1 MLIRY
6 KSIDN
11 IITAYEQLAQ
21 YRFERK
27 TTQFKKGQESH
38 ELSDEEKEPDVKL
51 EEQFGKREY
60 LEQKPREE
68 KQGSSEKQRIEPEGE
83 VKEEEK

>member
-11 IITAYEQLAQ
+11 IINAYEQLAQ

-27 TTQFKKGQESH
+27 NNSLKKDQEPH
-38 ELSDEEKEPDVKL
+38 ELSDEEKEPDIKL
-51 EEQFGKREY
+51 EE
-60 LEQKPREE
+60 
-68 KQGSSEKQRIEPEGE
+68 
-83 VKEEEK
+83 